1 MACTLYVE
9 NFAIPGL
16 HDLST
21 GMCRTVNCQHGSVGC
36 HPHQPQAQVHQS
48 SIIGSSKPPKNTRG
62 QALITAS
69 TTGAEFE
76 ASNKSSSTVAKSVPE
91 AYDIFAHVCQSGT
104 YIPVKR
110 LQNLLIHE
118 PPRELTIR
126 FLHKLQS
133 SLLYSD
139 TFRSI
144 AGGSV

>member
-1 MACTLYVE
+1 MNNH
-9 NFAIPGL
+9 NFPTVVVNGVPVAGPCSKCALLRSELLDNAGILQGCQVK
-16 HDLST
+16 LS
-21 GMCRTVNCQHGSVGC
+21 
-36 HPHQPQAQVHQS
+36 S
-48 SIIGSSKPPKNTRG
+48 SFGSSKPPKNTRG